1 MSKQSSLIPVS
12 VFLSV
17 VLLGS
22 QAAMA
27 GPPIFAQDGPPASV
41 SGVPGQVLQISVKY
55 KLTVPG
61 SDPIHFGREPL
72 DVIFTAPP
80 NTFTFLPQYTV
91 AVVSNSITLATNCK
105 TNARNTELQCKIDP
119 QANGVV
125 NVKGDIEFR
134 PLIQIS
140 SQATSGSIFLGGS
153 VLYYQDPSLLPPNLP
168 PGIPVPVITGSVN
181 YYVAVK

>member
-1 MSKQSSLIPVS
+1 MPRLSSLVS
-12 VFLSV
+12 ALVFWGA
-17 VLLGS
+17 LLFGS
-22 QAAMA
+22 TAAMA
-27 GPPIFAQDGPPASV
+27 GPPIFAQDGPPANAG
-41 SGVPGQVLQISVKY
+41 GVPGQVLLVSVKY

-91 AVVSNSITLATNCK
+91 AVVSNSISLATNCK
-105 TNARNTELQCKIDP
+105 TNASNTELQCKIDP

-134 PLIQIS
+134 PLVQIS
-140 SQATSGSIFLGGS
+140 PKSTAGSIFLGGS
-153 VLYYQDPSLLPPNLP
+153 VIYYQDPSLLPPNAP
-168 PGIPVPVITGSVN
+168 PSVPIPVLTGSVN
-181 YYVAVK
+181 YYVTVK